1 MHNVSPIKDE
11 SPLSPRSSVAALLQ
25 EALLRTDGTVTE
37 LLELFT
43 DETIGIEKVTTGGY
57 TAECHRPKCDREP
70 GLVVRDVILT
80 GQSSGERYIFAHS
93 HLFPEA
99 LPRAVF
105 QRLSET
111 SDPIGKV
118 LREYR
123 TEQYRQLD
131 ERGCRRMPGIAGIL
145 GRPETDQM
153 LWRRYS
159 IIVAGLV
166 IMEIAEVFSE
176 QLFSTAYEHVG

>member
-1 MHNVSPIKDE
+1 MEE
-11 SPLSPRSSVAALLQ
+11 SPLNLRSSVAVLLQ
-25 EALLRTDGTVTE
+25 EALLRTDGTVTD

-43 DETIGIEKVTTGGY
+43 RETIGIEKIITGGY
-57 TAECHRPKCDREP
+57 AAECHRPKCDREP
-70 GLVVRDVILT
+70 GLVARDVILI
-80 GQSSGERYIFAHS
+80 GQSSREPYTFAHS

-105 QRLSET
+105 QHLSDT

-118 LREYR
+118 LKEYR
-123 TEQYRQLD
+123 TETYRQID
-131 ERGCRRMPGIAGIL
+131 ERGCRLMPGIARIL
-145 GRPETDQM
+145 GRAETDQM

-159 IIVAGLV
+159 IIAGGLV

-176 QLFSTAYEHVG
+176 QLFFSAQ